1 MKQILVAGL
10 GRFGETLALTLEE
23 AGVEVIAVDNDSDHV
38 EAVKDRVTHVAQL
51 DSTDLNALKAIG
63 AERVDAAVVAMGED
77 FEASVLTTA
86 ALRELGVKQ
95 VVARANTEREAR
107 ILRLAGADRVLFV
120 EQEMGQRLGKA
131 LVGSSVL
138 DHIALAEGYAMIQWA
153 IDDRLAGKTLGEAKL
168 RTRHRVN
175 VVAIKKREVTKAED
189 GSEQVREQ
197 LDPVPLPDYRFAPG
211 DILVLVGKESDLEA
225 LTGA

>member
-10 GRFGETLALTLEE
+10 GRFGEALALTLEE
-23 AGVEVIAVDNDSDHV
+23 AGVEVIAVDNNSDHV

-153 IDDRLAGKTLGEAKL
+153 IDDRVAGKTLGEAKL

-189 GSEQVREQ
+189 GSEQVREH
-197 LDPVPLPDYRFAPG
+197 LDPVPLPEYRFAAG
-211 DILVLVGKESDLEA
+211 DILVLVGKESDLKA

>member
-10 GRFGETLALTLEE
+10 GRFGEALALTLEE
-23 AGVEVIAVDNDSDHV
+23 AGVEVIAVDTDPNHV

-51 DSTDLNALKAIG
+51 DSTDLNALKAMG
-63 AERVDAAVVAMGED
+63 AERVDAAVVAMGKD

-86 ALRELGVKQ
+86 ALKELGVKTI
-95 VVARANTEREAR
+95 VARANTEREAR
-107 ILRLAGADRVLFV
+107 ILRLAGADRVVFV
-120 EQEMGQRLGKA
+120 EQEMGHRLGKA
-131 LVGSSVL
+131 LVGDSVL

-153 IDDRLAGKTLGEAKL
+153 IDQQLAGKTLGEAQL

-175 VVAIKKREVTKAED
+175 VVAIKRREVTKAED

-197 LDPVPLPDYRFAPG
+197 LDPVPSPNYRFASG

>member
-10 GRFGETLALTLEE
+10 GRFGEALALTLEE
-23 AGVEVIAVDNDSDHV
+23 AGVEVIAVDNNSDHV

-51 DSTDLNALKAIG
+51 DSTDLNALKSIG

-153 IDDRLAGKTLGEAKL
+153 IDDRVAGKTLGDAKL

-189 GSEQVREQ
+189 GSEQVREH
-197 LDPVPLPDYRFAPG
+197 LDPVPLPEYRFAAG
-211 DILVLVGKESDLEA
+211 DILVLVGKESDLKA

>member
-1 MKQILVAGL
+1 MKQILVTGL
-10 GRFGETLALTLEE
+10 GRFGEALALTLEE
-23 AGVEVIAVDNDSDHV
+23 AGVEVIAVDNNSDHV

-95 VVARANTEREAR
+95 IVARANTEREAR

-197 LDPVPLPDYRFAPG
+197 LDPVPHPEYRLAAG

>member
-10 GRFGETLALTLEE
+10 GRFGEALALTLEE
-23 AGVEVIAVDNDSDHV
+23 AGVEVIAVDTDPNHV

-63 AERVDAAVVAMGED
+63 AEEVDAAVVAMGKD

-86 ALRELGVKQ
+86 ALKELGIKRI
-95 VVARANTEREAR
+95 VVRANTAREAR
-107 ILRLAGADRVLFV
+107 ILRLAGADRVVFV

-131 LVGSSVL
+131 LVGESVL

-153 IDDRLAGKTLGEAKL
+153 IDERLTGKTLGESQL

-175 VVAIKKREVTKAED
+175 VVAIKKREVTKGED
-189 GSEQVREQ
+189 GSEQVRER
-197 LDPVPLPDYRFAPG
+197 LDPVPHPEYRFAPG

-225 LTGA
+225 LTEA

>member
-10 GRFGETLALTLEE
+10 GRFGEALALTLEE
-23 AGVEVIAVDNDSDHV
+23 AGVEVIAVDNNSDHV

-153 IDDRLAGKTLGEAKL
+153 IDDRVAGKTLGDAKL

-189 GSEQVREQ
+189 GSEQVREH
-197 LDPVPLPDYRFAPG
+197 LDPVPLPEYRFAAG
-211 DILVLVGKESDLEA
+211 DILVLVGKESDLKA

>member
-10 GRFGETLALTLEE
+10 GRFGEALALTLEE
-23 AGVEVIAVDNDSDHV
+23 AGVEVIAVDNNSDHV

-63 AERVDAAVVAMGED
+63 AERVDAAVVAMGEE
-77 FEASVLTTA
+77 FQVSVLTTA
-86 ALRELGVKQ
+86 ALKELGIKRI
-95 VVARANTEREAR
+95 VARANTEREAR
-107 ILRLAGADRVLFV
+107 ILRLAGADQVLFV

-131 LVGSSVL
+131 LVGDSVL

-153 IDDRLAGKTLGEAKL
+153 IGEQLAGKTLGEVQL
-168 RTRHRVN
+168 RSRYRVN

-189 GSEQVREQ
+189 GTEQVREQ
-197 LDPVPLPDYRFAPG
+197 LDPIPHPEYRFAPG
-211 DILVLVGKESDLEA
+211 DILVLVGKESDLKA